1 VQGANKPG
9 RKTAAPKTAKAAGK
23 KAAVK
28 KPAPAKKN
36 KPDQATAGK
45 MYTVAEFAA
54 MTYLTELG
62 VTEWLRL
69 GRLSGRQAAGGEWQV
84 DAANLEVADVKRL
97 VR

>member
-1 VQGANKPG
+1 
-9 RKTAAPKTAKAAGK
+9 
-23 KAAVK
+23 
-28 KPAPAKKN
+28 
-36 KPDQATAGK
+36 